1 MNNCRCNINLRVWVL
16 DVYPDVILKSLYLTP
31 YQEYNS
37 GGQSV
42 ACNLKHILGQIL
54 SPKDIAGYDIMKL
67 KSDNAATAALSSMQ
81 TKGQKGGTITKA
93 KLFSE

>member
-1 MNNCRCNINLRVWVL
+1 MQRQ
-16 DVYPDVILKSLYLTP
+16 LKGMGTGRISWCDFKVPYLTP
-31 YQEYNS
+31 YQEHNS
-37 GGQSV
+37 GGQFV
-42 ACNLKHILGQIL
+42 ACNLQHILGQL
-54 SPKDIAGYDIMKL
+54 LPPKDIAGYDIMKL